1 MKCVKC
7 STSIPE
13 GRLKAIPNTKVCTPC
28 STENAYYA
36 NQVVR
41 NDEDYTEMEFI
52 KDPQA
57 IEELNRLRKVTSGHL
72 VGRPD

>member
-1 MKCVKC
+1 MKCAKC
-7 STSIPE
+7 NVEIPN

-52 KDPQA
+52 KDPRA
-57 IEELNRLRKVTSGHL
+57 IEELNRLKKVTSGHL
-72 VGRPD
+72 VGRAD